1 MYRSQPG
8 LRAVNLRKGR
18 LLDRI
23 AMQEPKLASEIRS
36 LKLNWFKVRNAD
48 GEGTGDNAAPGF
60 AEVFI
65 YDEIGG
71 SFGVGV
77 ADFIDEL
84 NEISA
89 PQIIVRIN
97 SPGGMLVDAIAM
109 GNALNQHSSQIITR
123 VDGIA
128 ASAASVVAISGD
140 RLEMMPGSQLMIHDV
155 LVDFTGNAQDMKDTI
170 DWLNEQSQ
178 NVASMYATK
187 AGGDPEEWRALML
200 AETWMFSGEAV
211 ETGLADAEYIRAKQ
225 PLDAPPPFPLKK
237 EDGSEE
243 DPEEEPNPDEEED
256 PKKKNADGDEEDD
269 DDEEAMDS
277 TSQALAVLMNRQ
289 HRLTNRGFKYLG
301 RNKAPAPKL
310 PTNSNSFADLVDSWR

>member
-1 MYRSQPG
+1 MYRTQPG

-23 AMQEPKLASEIRS
+23 AMQEPQLAQQVRQ
-36 LKLNWFKVRNAD
+36 LKLNWFKIKNSD

-155 LVDFTGNAQDMKDTI
+155 LVDFTGNAADMTDTI
-170 DWLNEQSQ
+170 DWLNEQSR
-178 NVASMYATK
+178 NVAQMYAAK
-187 AGGDPEEWRALML
+187 AKGDPEEWRALML
-200 AETWMFSGEAV
+200 AETWMFAAESV
-211 ETGLADAEYIRAKQ
+211 ESGLADAVYTREKQ
-225 PLDAPPPFPLKK
+225 LAEFPPKK
-237 EDGSEE
+237 ED
-243 DPEEEPNPDEEED
+243 DTPPPDEEPNPDEED
-256 PKKKNADGDEEDD
+256 PQKESNDDSESD
-269 DDEEAMDS
+269 DDEEPMDS
-277 TSQALAVLMNRQ
+277 AESHALAVLMNRK

-301 RNKAPAPKL
+301 REKAPAP
-310 PTNSNSFADLVDSWR
+310 TVVQHANFADLFDSWR